1 MPTASQAMIV
11 MTGEGEDPRIPRR
24 RYGRSCELSVASY
37 DMDMAMRLKNIGYLN
52 QGITGMGISDQNYA
66 NMATVLKRL
75 STNQGTYDPVR
86 RVYRWEVS
94 NAYPERRPQTRRWE
108 VSNAYPERRPQT
120 RSSDSNSIEN
130 MVCIPERE
138 RAKHDRAR
146 KEFNLPKLSGPGSHS
161 TPNALV
167 EDARL
172 GERKVTRSRSLVPPS
187 NHGNATTLPATA
199 RSSRGVRT
207 KFVLTSDGRRKVSV
221 ESVHEQQQQAGDNTK
236 NLPTEAE

>member
-86 RVYRWEVS
+86 RVY
-94 NAYPERRPQTRRWE
+94 RWE

-221 ESVHEQQQQAGDNTK
+221 ESVHEQQQQVGDNTK